1 MNLVTLKAVAKHE
14 HLLNKPSPGAL
25 TVTNFITRIGADVQQ
40 TGPRQASHSMEVLV
54 QGIAKYG

>member
-1 MNLVTLKAVAKHE
+1 MFNELA
-14 HLLNKPSPGAL
+14 SGAL
-25 TVTNFITRIGADVQQ
+25 TVTNFITKIGADVQQ